1 MHYKTNSINDRLA
14 FKFWFIIWD
23 GLFLISLVNMIP
35 KDFPKTYQWTQMI
48 LCFFYVLFIS
58 ALLFSYYLPYVILR
72 IFNLLST
79 VYMDRSS
86 ISALRSD
93 VLLERVSVNFF
104 IRITAVSFG
113 IYYSHVFASI
123 LDYVSLG

>member
-1 MHYKTNSINDRLA
+1 MNPNDL
-14 FKFWFIIWD
+14 
-23 GLFLISLVNMIP
+23 M
-35 KDFPKTYQWTQMI
+35 
-48 LCFFYVLFIS
+48 FFFNVLFIS

-123 LDYVSLG
+123 LNYVSLG

>member
-1 MHYKTNSINDRLA
+1 MHYKTNSINDILA
-14 FKFWFIIWD
+14 LKFWFIIWD

-35 KDFPKTYQWTQMI
+35 KHFPKTYQWTQMI
-48 LCFFYVLFIS
+48 LCFIYVLFIS

-72 IFNLLST
+72 LFSLLST
-79 VYMDRSS
+79 VYMNRSS

-93 VLLERVSVNFF
+93 VLLGRVSVNFF

-123 LDYVSLG
+123 LDCVSLG